1 MDLMILILAQYVIY
15 IHGYPCDQID
25 AWQCPR
31 DDLCLDKNFEVCMH
45 GWRYYSASWNIS
57 RCPNG
62 GDIGVEACTEE
73 LCDSI
78 GKVKCPFDPICVDS
92 IGWTCIH
99 CPSGAFNESVCWQ
112 VSSWPRCE
120 SDEANFYLPRNFACD
135 NETYCADG
143 SDEKN
148 CTDDDL
154 CSIKTTEE
162 RPFKCP
168 FDDACVESEEAKCD
182 CPSGYNDTICTNEH
196 CNSRSQIRWG
206 RNDDIS
212 IKCQK
217 DPKCILSS
225 QICNGKQDCPS
236 GGDEDNC
243 SEAGCAKLGK
253 FKCPD
258 EERCIEKR
266 FVCTFDNRFNTFEKD
281 GQFAKNKCN
290 FNYDES
296 DEACKKICLEYAR
309 VIYTFL

>member
-120 SDEANFYLPRNFACD
+120 SEVMIL
-135 NETYCADG
+135 
-143 SDEKN
+143 EK
-148 CTDDDL
+148 T
-154 CSIKTTEE
+154 
-162 RPFKCP
+162 
-168 FDDACVESEEAKCD
+168 
-182 CPSGYNDTICTNEH
+182 
-196 CNSRSQIRWG
+196 
-206 RNDDIS
+206 
-212 IKCQK
+212 
-217 DPKCILSS
+217 
-225 QICNGKQDCPS
+225 
-236 GGDEDNC
+236 
-243 SEAGCAKLGK
+243 
-253 FKCPD
+253 
-258 EERCIEKR
+258 
-266 FVCTFDNRFNTFEKD
+266 
-281 GQFAKNKCN
+281 
-290 FNYDES
+290 
-296 DEACKKICLEYAR
+296 AR
-309 VIYTFL
+309 